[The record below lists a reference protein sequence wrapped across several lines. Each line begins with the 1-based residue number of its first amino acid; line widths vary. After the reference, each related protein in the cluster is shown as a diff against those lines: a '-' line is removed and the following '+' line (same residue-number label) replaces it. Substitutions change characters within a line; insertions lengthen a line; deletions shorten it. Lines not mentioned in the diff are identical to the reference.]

1 MIFSKYLIGDSKGR
15 IGMTHLEFVICTKG
29 LFHAS
34 CEIYH
39 FAHPDI
45 YTF

>member
-1 MIFSKYLIGDSKGR
+1 MKAGNIITRTNRRFFYPHID
-15 IGMTHLEFVICTKG
+15 CTKG